1 MTLRNYLLG
10 MMVGT
15 VLCWLSFGL
24 VVFYIDPTKA
34 TLSSFVF
41 FFLSLFFSLAGLFTL
56 MGFYVRKWKARDEIL
71 FAHIG
76 PAFRQGLFLSST
88 IVIILILQALK
99 ILTWWNL
106 LILLCAVILLE
117 FFFLAK

>member
-10 MMVGT
+10 MTVGT
-15 VLCWLSFGL
+15 VLCWLSFCL
-24 VVFYIDPTKA
+24 VVFYLDPTLGA
-34 TLSSFVF
+34 VSSFIF
-41 FFLSLFFSLAGLFTL
+41 FFASLFFSLVGTFTL
-56 MGFYVRKWKARDEIL
+56 FGYYFRKWKTHDEIL

-76 PAFRQGLFLSST
+76 PAFRQGLLLSST
-88 IVIILILQALK
+88 IIIILILSALK

-106 LILLCAVILLE
+106 LILLCVVILLE